1 MGTFIGLTIYL
12 PLYFETVMGMSATH
26 SGLGLLPLTCGS
38 VIGATSSGRAMSH
51 LTRYKRVPL
60 TGLFVAMVGSGVM
73 AAFSGQIPLL
83 PFCIILAVVSI
94 GFGTLL
100 PVATVSI
107 QNAVQ
112 AHQLGTVTGV
122 ANFFRQIG
130 GALIVAVFG
139 AIVLGGVGGAGAK
152 LSPETLKLGTIDR
165 ETMIVL
171 FRYVFGAASLG
182 FACALMSLARMEERP
197 LRGRAVE
204 AAKAIG
210 GE

>member
-1 MGTFIGLTIYL
+1 
-12 PLYFETVMGMSATH
+12 
-26 SGLGLLPLTCGS
+26 
-38 VIGATSSGRAMSH
+38 MSH
-51 LTRYKRVPL
+51 LTHYKRVPL
-60 TGLFVAMVGSGVM
+60 TGLSVAMIGTAIL

-83 PFCIILAVVSI
+83 PFCIILAIVSI

-112 AHQLGTVTGV
+112 PHQLGTVTAV

-139 AIVLGGVGGAGAK
+139 AIVLGGVGGAAVK
-152 LSPETLKLGTIDR
+152 LSPEALKLGTVDR
-165 ETMIVL
+165 ETMVVL

-182 FACALMSLARMEERP
+182 FALAWLSLARMRELP
-197 LRGRAVE
+197 LRGHAVE